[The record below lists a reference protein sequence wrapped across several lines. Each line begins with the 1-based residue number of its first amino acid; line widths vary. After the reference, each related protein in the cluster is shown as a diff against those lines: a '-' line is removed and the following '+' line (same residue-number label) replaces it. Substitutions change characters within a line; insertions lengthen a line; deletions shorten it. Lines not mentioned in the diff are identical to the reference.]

1 MPPHILYSKWELL
14 FPSCSTIKCL
24 LPVFV
29 SEKAQKDKIK
39 SEFVLWPLSHFIF
52 RSPGDSHG
60 LTLPYELWHTL
71 YLGQWGW
78 EGEDRVRVCTPWDNL
93 GFSLTFN
100 LWPTLYLGQWGW
112 EGEDR
117 ERVCTPWDCLGVH
130 RHWPAGQ
137 GLTERPEAFHQQVT
151 VRIQSSHIL
160 QNPWKKIC
168 LIFKALKIFEFCQIW
183 IKSFANFTEREVS
196 VAVPSK
202 YILDK
207 C

>member
-60 LTLPYELWHTL
+60 LTLPYELWH
-71 YLGQWGW
+71 
-78 EGEDRVRVCTPWDNL
+78 
-93 GFSLTFN
+93 
-100 LWPTLYLGQWGW
+100 TLYLGQWGW